1 MTQSRKPPASAT
13 TLPADGTTGRARRAR
28 IEPMLVRSLRNDR
41 YIVET
46 HGGTYVVDL
55 EGSTCTCPDSAIRT
69 VRCKHLRR
77 VAIEVNEGRIAPP
90 GMRSHTCAICGS
102 PLFVPVEKRGPALC
116 ANHNHRVGDVVR
128 DRENGD
134 LLLVTGEPNGRA
146 DETETE
152 NGRRISE
159 FPTNANYG
167 GHEPVVEAVYL
178 ASVDTRRGLDRAV
191 ATLRRYQFP
200 ASRLQKTGRH
210 EGDLAEHVGEQTADR
225 TKTRQ
230 ARLADV

>member
-1 MTQSRKPPASAT
+1 MTHPRKPPASAT
-13 TLPADGTTGRARRAR
+13 TLPADGTSGRARRAR

-55 EGSTCTCPDSAIRT
+55 EGSTCTCPDSAIRE

-90 GMRSHTCAICGS
+90 GMRGHICAVCGS
-102 PLFVPVEKRGPALC
+102 RLFVPVSQTGPVLC
-116 ANHNHRVGDVVR
+116 SSHSHHVGDVVT
-128 DRENGD
+128 DRETGD
-134 LLLVTGEPNGRA
+134 LLLVTSEPNGRA
-146 DETETE
+146 DETETAS
-152 NGRRISE
+152 GRLISE

-178 ASVDTRRGLDRAV
+178 ASVDARRGLDRAV
-191 ATLRRYQFP
+191 AALRRYQFP
-200 ASRLQKTGRH
+200 ASRLQKTGRR
-210 EGDLAEHVGEQTADR
+210 EGRLVEGLGDR
-225 TKTRQ
+225 SPDQRKTRQ